1 MRQKVLLKDELH
13 HLTAEFQHFFSCKD
27 EDPASVQQSR
37 TAGPPSAV
45 CPAALPGLVE
55 QRRRVSNTV
64 NHHLCCS
71 LFGSAATRVE
81 LRVREQK
88 TCAVKL
94 SSDAL
99 WDWNTAG
106 WKEIKPI
113 YMNHPAG
120 PGPAAEG
127 PGIEHVTSGGSQT
140 NTVRHGPPH
149 QPEETS

>member
-1 MRQKVLLKDELH
+1 MVEER
-13 HLTAEFQHFFSCKD
+13 
-27 EDPASVQQSR
+27 R
-37 TAGPPSAV
+37 
-45 CPAALPGLVE
+45 AL
-55 QRRRVSNTV
+55 QRRRVFNTV

-106 WKEIKPI
+106 CTEIKPI

-127 PGIEHVTSGGSQT
+127 PGIEHVTSGGSQA

-149 QPEETS
+149 QPSPPKQVGNQLR